1 MDGVITVLMQ
11 DMIEIIDH
19 DDLYVLFVGA
29 VKVSQFLMSNDGIL
43 MKAGADCAVLQV
55 QVISD
60 VCLIQVSQR
69 RCISRACIPHSLVLN
84 LFQLIRIPSFI
95 PNQSGIPH
103 GIAQIFPD
111 PRSDPNIPTTSKPK
125 TSKNKDKNSETLRRP

>member
-43 MKAGADCAVLQV
+43 MKADADCAILQV
-55 QVISD
+55 HVISD

-69 RCISRACIPHSLVLN
+69 RCISRACIPHR
-84 LFQLIRIPSFI
+84 LF
-95 PNQSGIPH
+95 
-103 GIAQIFPD
+103 
-111 PRSDPNIPTTSKPK
+111 
-125 TSKNKDKNSETLRRP
+125 